1 MFLSGFP
8 HNYLPIT
15 NQVSESWK
23 CPNGRSLQF
32 QVHNRAPVTGPTGWP
47 RNLER
52 YLPDMDR
59 RLRQLII
66 HRV

>member
-15 NQVSESWK
+15 YQVSESWK

-32 QVHNRAPVTGPTGWP
+32 QVHNRAPVTGPTGCGHAAWSDIF
-47 RNLER
+47 RIWIVGYDN
-52 YLPDMDR
+52 
-59 RLRQLII
+59 
-66 HRV
+66 